1 MSATRIPH
9 KKGRKIINYDYMF
22 LTRYWF
28 PKKYLEAFHESQYNF
43 DKICKRKKVAMENFG
58 FEAGDVR
65 APLQELSEADRQK
78 VINTFTRNG
87 FLR

>member
-1 MSATRIPH
+1 
-9 KKGRKIINYDYMF
+9 MF
-22 LTRYWF
+22 IKF
-28 PKKYLEAFHESQYNF
+28 GNE
-43 DKICKRKKVAMENFG
+43 KKVAMENFG